1 MSSKA
6 RLLLLRYA
14 TITGNI
20 IFILWILYNGISEG
34 FAGTLLE
41 KLSYIG
47 LMGLLVV
54 NSAFLLKDKIQ

>member
-47 LMGLLVV
+47 LIGLLGV

>member
-34 FAGTLLE
+34 FVGTLLE

-47 LMGLLVV
+47 LMGLLGV

>member
-14 TITGNI
+14 TITGNN

-47 LMGLLVV
+47 LIGLLGV